1 MRGVKAL
8 QRRHRFDCPDRAG
21 RVGQRLFRGF
31 SLRFQTIGILAEP
44 TLILW
49 ALVRELRG
57 LWQARER
64 ERTGSYGGGGWNQ
77 SAKPTPRALRRV
89 DKMPLAALLREAALV
104 DRTIK
109 GIVPGDPWSSI
120 VSLTMGMAGALQ
132 ATRDSGRV
140 AV

>member
-1 MRGVKAL
+1 
-8 QRRHRFDCPDRAG
+8 
-21 RVGQRLFRGF
+21 
-31 SLRFQTIGILAEP
+31 
-44 TLILW
+44 
-49 ALVRELRG
+49 
-57 LWQARER
+57 
-64 ERTGSYGGGGWNQ
+64 
-77 SAKPTPRALRRV
+77 
-89 DKMPLAALLREAALV
+89 MPLAALLREAALV